1 MIWFRAAAGKSVYWQ
16 SIQNIAMDIK
26 TLQYRIA
33 YVVICLFLIGC
44 QTEEKAPLENQ
55 PVQPNV
61 IIFYVDDLGYGDL
74 GSYGAQGVA
83 TPYVDQLAE
92 NGIRFTDAH
101 SPASTCT
108 PSRYSLL
115 TGELAFRRN
124 AQILPGDA
132 PLLIDTASQTL
143 PLMFKR
149 AGYRTAVVGKW
160 HLGLGL
166 GEVNWNDAVSPGPL
180 EVGFDYSYLLPA
192 TGDRVPTVY
201 LKNHHVENLDP
212 SDPITVSYKEKLD
225 ERPTGLSNPELLR
238 FKADTQHSQTII
250 NGVSR
255 IGTMSGG
262 EDALWVD
269 EEFPEVFSGQA
280 KKFIDSAGDDPFFL
294 FFSFHDI
301 HVPRLPHEQF
311 QGAST
316 MGPRGDAIAQMDW
329 TTGQVVNYLKEKGIV
344 ENTLIIF
351 TSDNGPVL
359 DDGYDDQAEELL
371 GDHDPAGGYRGGKYS
386 IFEAGTRVPTIVS
399 WPGTIS
405 EGESDALFS
414 QTDFYASLAS
424 LVGVELG
431 EDEAVDSQN
440 ILAALLD
447 HTKAGNTWLVEEGFT
462 LALRKG
468 DWKYIAPLPENRIL
482 PDWIDNKGVEGGLA
496 RIPQLYNL
504 ADDPGETQNI
514 AKDKPELLEDMR
526 DMLHAIQQ
534 ESIRELI
541 QQDEMTASNK

>member
-1 MIWFRAAAGKSVYWQ
+1 MKMLNLRITCILVCFGLAACQ
-16 SIQNIAMDIK
+16 SESPEPVTSQ
-26 TLQYRIA
+26 
-33 YVVICLFLIGC
+33 
-44 QTEEKAPLENQ
+44 PLK
-55 PVQPNV
+55 PNV

-74 GSYGAQGVA
+74 GSYGAEGVE
-83 TPYVDQLAE
+83 TPHVDQLAE
-92 NGIRFTDAH
+92 RGIRFTDGH

-115 TGELAFRRN
+115 TGELAFRRD

-143 PLMFKR
+143 PRMFKR
-149 AGYRTAVVGKW
+149 AGYKTAVVGKW

-180 EVGFDYSYLLPA
+180 EVGFDYSYLLPS

-201 LKNHHVENLDP
+201 LKNHHVENLNP

-311 QGAST
+311 QGASS

-329 TTGQVVNYLKEKGIV
+329 TTGQIVNYLKEKGMA

-371 GDHDPAGGYRGGKYS
+371 GDHDPSGGYRGGKYS

-399 WPGTIS
+399 WPGTIN

-424 LVGVELG
+424 LVGVALQ

-440 ILAALLD
+440 MLEALLD
-447 HTKAGNTWLVEEGFT
+447 HEADGNTWIVEEGFT

-468 DWKYIAPLPENRIL
+468 DWKYIAPLPEDRIL

-504 ADDPGETQNI
+504 ADDPGETKNI

-526 DMLHAIQQ
+526 DMLRAIQQ
-534 ESIRELI
+534 ESIRELKGED
-541 QQDEMTASNK
+541 QMTASNK

>member
-33 YVVICLFLIGC
+33 YVLICLFLLGC

-115 TGELAFRRN
+115 TGELAFRRD

-132 PLLIDTASQTL
+132 PLLIDTTSQTL

-149 AGYRTAVVGKW
+149 AGYKTAVVGKW

-166 GEVNWNDAVSPGPL
+166 GDVNWNDAVSPGPL
-180 EVGFDYSYLLPA
+180 EVGFDYSYLLPS

-212 SDPITVSYKEKLD
+212 SDPITVSYQEKLD

-269 EEFPEVFSGQA
+269 EEFPDVFSGQA

-329 TTGQVVNYLKEKGIV
+329 TTGQIVNYLKEKGIV

-359 DDGYDDQAEELL
+359 NDGYDDQAEELL
-371 GDHDPAGGYRGGKYS
+371 GEHDPAGGYRGGKYS

-399 WPGTIS
+399 WPGTIN

-447 HTKAGNTWLVEEGFT
+447 HTTAGNTWLVQEGFT

-468 DWKYIAPLPENRIL
+468 DWKYIAPLPEDRIL

-504 ADDPGETQNI
+504 ADDPGETENI
-514 AKDKPELLEDMR
+514 AKEKPELLEDMR
-526 DMLHAIQQ
+526 DMLRAIQQ